1 MAAIPE
7 VGPALVISVVELVL
21 AADAWVDEPVPARDA
36 AVLRLVEITDRQVG
50 LPVFLAHHQ
59 GVMQIIGDVVFPQLV
74 SLEDV
79 DENVVMDP
87 GDVDFEL
94 FTKEFR
100 IVSAHDSVL
109 RVMLESWFARES

>member
-1 MAAIPE
+1 
-7 VGPALVISVVELVL
+7 
-21 AADAWVDEPVPARDA
+21 
-36 AVLRLVEITDRQVG
+36 
-50 LPVFLAHHQ
+50 
-59 GVMQIIGDVVFPQLV
+59 MQIIGDVVFPQLV